1 MVVFLVTFFV
11 LMLIG
16 VPICFC
22 MLGSSA
28 LYIIVNDISARIIVE
43 KFCTGPNSFTLL
55 AIPFFILAANLMN
68 NGGVTDRMFT
78 FCRKWVGHFTGG
90 LGHVN
95 VLASVIFAGMSG
107 AAVADAGGLGQLE
120 LKAMRDAHFDDD
132 FTLAV
137 TGASSTIG
145 PVIPP
150 SIPAVVYAV
159 SAGCSIGGLFM
170 AGIIPGLLMAA
181 SMCVV
186 VYIWARIKNYEKDPK
201 ATWKERW
208 IATKRGFLSLLT
220 PAIII
225 GGIWSGK
232 FTPTEAA
239 IVASL
244 YAGFLSFVV
253 YKQLKLSDL
262 KALLLNTAEQT
273 IVSLCIIASSAVFGW
288 VLTYERIPQI
298 AANWFLSLSDSPT
311 VFIFLSIGILLIV
324 GCFMETIAAITIM
337 TPVLLPIAT
346 SMGYSPVHFGVV
358 MILVL
363 MIGLITP
370 PVGLVT
376 YTLANISG
384 VAFTR
389 IAKATMP
396 FLGVLIIVLICIALF
411 PQLSLFLPGLMGAGV

>member
-1 MVVFLVTFFV
+1 
-11 LMLIG
+11 
-16 VPICFC
+16 
-22 MLGSSA
+22 
-28 LYIIVNDISARIIVE
+28 
-43 KFCTGPNSFTLL
+43 
-55 AIPFFILAANLMN
+55 
-68 NGGVTDRMFT
+68 
-78 FCRKWVGHFTGG
+78 
-90 LGHVN
+90 
-95 VLASVIFAGMSG
+95 
-107 AAVADAGGLGQLE
+107 
-120 LKAMRDAHFDDD
+120 
-132 FTLAV
+132 
-137 TGASSTIG
+137 
-145 PVIPP
+145 
-150 SIPAVVYAV
+150 
-159 SAGCSIGGLFM
+159 
-170 AGIIPGLLMAA
+170 MAA

-186 VYIWARIKNYEKDPK
+186 VYIWAKIKNYEKDPK

-311 VFIFLSIGILLIV
+311 VFIFLSMGILLIV

-396 FLGVLIIVLICIALF
+396 FLGVLLIVLICIALF
-411 PQLSLFLPGLMGAGV
+411 PQLSLFLPGLMGTGV